1 MHPLQKPHIYAILL
15 PFACLYRAG
24 VTLRNWCFKRGILT
38 SRSFALPVICV
49 GNISVG
55 GTGKTPH
62 TEYLIR
68 LLSDTFQVAVLS
80 RGYKRKSKGF
90 VLAQQGTS
98 MEELGDEPFQMWGK
112 YPQIKMAVDRDRCH
126 GIEQLSQLTHPQVDV
141 IVLDDAFQHRYV
153 KPGLTL
159 LLIDYN
165 RPIFRDA
172 LLPAGRLR
180 EPQEGKE
187 RADIIIVSK
196 CPEHMGTEEQKEWYD
211 AIAPLPHQQVYF
223 TTFKYRHL
231 YNVFQPEKTCA
242 LESLSS
248 EAHILLLTGIAS
260 PAPLISKLSEY
271 TRHITP
277 LSFPDHHMFTEED
290 IQRLTKVF
298 QRLPEGKRIIFTTD
312 KDAVRIRNCRS
323 LSPALREALYTLPI
337 EVGFL
342 NEKESLFNQNIMEY
356 VRKNSRNS
364 CLSEG

>member
-1 MHPLQKPHIYAILL
+1 M
-15 PFACLYRAG
+15 
-24 VTLRNWCFKRGILT
+24 
-38 SRSFALPVICV
+38 
-49 GNISVG
+49 G

-211 AIAPLPHQQVYF
+211 AIAPLP
-223 TTFKYRHL
+223 
-231 YNVFQPEKTCA
+231 
-242 LESLSS
+242 
-248 EAHILLLTGIAS
+248 
-260 PAPLISKLSEY
+260 ISKSISRRSN
-271 TRHITP
+271 TGTCTMSSNR
-277 LSFPDHHMFTEED
+277 
-290 IQRLTKVF
+290 
-298 QRLPEGKRIIFTTD
+298 KRPVPW
-312 KDAVRIRNCRS
+312 KAS
-323 LSPALREALYTLPI
+323 L
-337 EVGFL
+337 
-342 NEKESLFNQNIMEY
+342 
-356 VRKNSRNS
+356 RKHTF
-364 CLSEG
+364 CF